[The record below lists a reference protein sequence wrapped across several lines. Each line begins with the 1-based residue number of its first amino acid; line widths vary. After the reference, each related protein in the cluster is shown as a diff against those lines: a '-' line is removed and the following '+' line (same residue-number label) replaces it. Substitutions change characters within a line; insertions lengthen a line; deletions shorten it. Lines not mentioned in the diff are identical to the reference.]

1 MFEMRLKVNKKI
13 EKIFTLLQS
22 KVHILKVVVNAKK
35 GSIKVYNKR
44 GKIIIKKTNLTKEQ
58 VKIVEESFLNFV
70 AKKLNDINTRKK
82 EKNDP
87 MIA

>member
-1 MFEMRLKVNKKI
+1 MFGMKFKVNKKI
-13 EKIFTLLQS
+13 EKIRTLLQS
-22 KVHILKVVVNAKK
+22 KGHILKVVANTKK

-58 VKIVEESFLNFV
+58 VKIVEESFLSFV
-70 AKKLNDINTRKK
+70 ASKLNDINTRKK